1 MPHPL
6 WEMAM
11 SNPQSAA
18 PVASPAEILR
28 WRTVLVVNALVWTLM
43 LASLWTAIGNQAAGW
58 SL

>member
-18 PVASPAEILR
+18 PIASPAEILR
-28 WRTVLVVNALVWTLM
+28 WRTVLLVNSLVWTLM
-43 LASLWTAIGNQAAGW
+43 LASLWTAIGNHAAGW